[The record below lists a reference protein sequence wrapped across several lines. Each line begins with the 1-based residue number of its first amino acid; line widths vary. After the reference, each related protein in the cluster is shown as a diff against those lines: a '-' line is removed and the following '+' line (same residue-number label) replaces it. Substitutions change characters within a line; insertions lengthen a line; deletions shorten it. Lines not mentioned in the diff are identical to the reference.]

1 MTYIYYVMCHVF
13 GTFIEIFD
21 VSFPF
26 IDNLC
31 VVYKS
36 TFIFLGPY
44 IIMFGLHFP
53 FDDTLK
59 Y

>member
-1 MTYIYYVMCHVF
+1 MYINNIMCHVF
-13 GTFIEIFD
+13 GTFLEKNY

-26 IDNLC
+26 INKLC
-31 VVYKS
+31 MIYKS
-36 TFIFLGPY
+36 TSIFLGPY
-44 IIMFGLHFP
+44 IMMFGLHFP